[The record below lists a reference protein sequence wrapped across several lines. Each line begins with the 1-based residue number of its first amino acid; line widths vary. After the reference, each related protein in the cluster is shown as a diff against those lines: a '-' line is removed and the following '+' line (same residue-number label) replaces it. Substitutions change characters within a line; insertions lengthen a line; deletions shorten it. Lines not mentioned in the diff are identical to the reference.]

1 MNCARLCLLTRPI
14 RHDPLQVCQHA
25 RSLLPTEPPQPPQ
38 NKRPHCSSA
47 SRRMADGP
55 RHRRELGMLVVVV
68 LKAQH
73 LADPHRFSKQ
83 DPLVELEY
91 DSRRERTQV
100 DKGGGQTPLWDE
112 EFRFRIFEAEGEQ
125 QYLHVR
131 VMREERKDE
140 VELIGEAKILVDGSW
155 REFDEWVQVK
165 EGGKYRG
172 EVYLEATFYPAIQQ
186 PVTNLQRRPSKL
198 DPSSRLSRIPAVLP
212 PSLQPGM
219 PMLAHRLSA
228 TSLREVDETA
238 PPVPQKHG
246 ASEPGETGDGL
257 LPLPGEPDSPELP
270 PTLRPSQAPTT
281 ASSPALVGL
290 AGIARV
296 HEQHQVPARLPTP
309 GTQEYLPHPHPPSPS
324 PHPAVTGFHYSPTHV
339 TMPDSYAAPAA
350 LYSSPSP
357 APYSVTPQP
366 YANHSSAPP
375 PAHYSP
381 SNQIAAPYEHYP
393 APATPSHPPAIAQQ
407 YQPSPHLVV
416 SAPPVPHPGLSAEP
430 SSLSPPPVPPRPSST
445 SPSPAPSQLSPP
457 PAAPKP
463 RRSPPPP
470 PPPHSPSAHSSG
482 RPSIGTSPS
491 PPPRPATS
499 RPLPPNPAGNDR
511 PSLSPPVDTKAREAS
526 SSSEPYRAPPPAYS
540 PSESQASPSLAD
552 AASRQSSLE
561 AQRQAEAQKAEEA
574 ARARE
579 EAERRRQ
586 QREEE
591 ELRKQREKE
600 ERAAQIE
607 RERIKRVEAAQRAL
621 AEKQRQEQEDARM
634 AAQLAAEAEEAERR
648 KEEEQRAADEA
659 VRRLMEEERAEEERR
674 RREREAA
681 DEAFIRELREE
692 EARREAEERR
702 AREDADAAMAQRLRE
717 EEEQE
722 RQRRLVED
730 ERIARS
736 LAEQDGAGRRRMPDE
751 DGEEAARRFA
761 VSLELKRQQLL
772 SLTFDLRP
780 HASLSLSE
788 FRSPTLFSLNM
799 DGSAAAMSG
808 LGITFEPQPVY
819 YEVPQLVQPPYY
831 AQQPQYAHPSAPHGR
846 RLLHSVSHDDGL
858 RHYMYAQ
865 QQYMVMPTDYSPDS
879 VQKRVR
885 IAAGTPEVLN
895 GKGGYLPY
903 DPNHL
908 SPLSDLDPSSTS
920 ETGSS
925 QPFSPASLS
934 SLPSSTESG
943 AYATFRHPSQPS
955 PPVYPIRHEPSHT
968 HEHDGGQRILLHANQ
983 PLHHSPTES
992 RQTSRPSRLPAFL
1005 QERQAPPVM
1014 QRPRSMVDL
1023 RASQKQTAHGYVRVD
1038 RPLPDLVDSTAVG
1051 QPGDPDWQ
1059 GNSEKP
1065 RMRQSEGRPRRL
1077 PPPAKPPSTDRVR
1090 SRSLS
1095 AQELRQL
1102 AHADASREQGASAGT
1117 VVRRESGRAD
1127 APHEEQPQEPASS
1140 ADPFVEGSANADLRR
1155 QPTLLTTGAS
1165 TVRRRKELDRLLA
1178 PSQKHLSFGSFASSH
1193 ERDEPSPASS
1203 SETPASHRRAASES
1217 SVLPTSLPSPAALEG
1232 AKGPNRARVDLD
1244 LVLETP
1250 LIVEGGHLKGRLDV
1264 RIRQPRGRE
1273 EAVWISKP
1281 KIRILGFEELSSG
1294 DGRYVFFHHA
1304 ATVDSPSASHSPLPC
1319 FDSDSDEEDF
1329 HRARVGQHNV
1339 PVEMLVPIGR
1349 GAKGPWK
1356 GKQGVVRYIAIAS
1369 IKLKSKNGSD
1379 RSIAHFYRH
1388 VDVFPYFNPALVL
1401 APAVAPLSEEAS
1413 KAMFM
1418 GGNGRVSLRATMH
1431 RGIWVAGQRCYVNVR
1446 VENESSKKVKALTLS
1461 LIRTTAI
1468 YRSDVKP
1475 SPVASPDLYG
1485 FVVDKGASSSKGLLQ
1500 STKKKVADMTLEVGK
1515 KGTKGVTAKG
1525 TWLGVEAGECAD
1537 FAPSLLVPADALTIP
1552 RGRHLEITYAVR
1564 VSVGGSLSADV
1575 AVEIPIR
1582 IVDFV
1587 SLDPPPG
1594 HVGPSPLPERPQ
1606 RPVARSWSS
1615 NQLRDV
1621 SNLQGRTL
1629 PHKPSNEHLT
1639 LDDLN
1644 GITQPAAG
1652 LSRISSLASVRT
1664 ADLPRDPQAFED
1676 DESSGMS
1683 HVAVDEHDQ
1692 GQDRSHVLV
1701 DRARQRQ
1708 LRHQT
1713 SLQCI
1718 STAIASATA
1727 RRQGVV
1733 RQPSLLSY
1741 ERREEATIVEES
1753 GAEDTF
1759 GGATLPEADYGV
1771 QLDDLDDIPDG
1782 LSPVA
1787 EQTEHVE
1794 LVCEGEH
1801 DEELDMLMQSR
1812 FSDDED
1818 AANDVPYSHRF
1829 GPAPST
1835 DLTEIKV
1842 TPPTPAGRRFSL
1854 SIAPASSSPV
1864 KAPSVRPGDSPNI
1877 AHVDSPS
1884 KSPSDKFAFATPTSP
1899 VKARVEM
1906 SPTHSPGRQAT
1917 RSAASPLRQ
1926 GRPLPTPPAARSE
1939 PPAASE
1945 HDAPTLRKTP
1955 SGASLRRNPGI
1966 LRKAASTRSLRTA
1979 SSPTESVS
1987 SYESSRAASVAR
1999 SPSLASPRVSPII
2012 ASGTTAKFHAAMSP
2026 PSAMPSSPA
2035 RKVVQSPSP
2044 ALRATRSM
2052 AELRA
2057 TSSAKPVSP
2066 RKSTVL
2072 PSVQNKVAALETRQA
2087 TLTRL
2092 ATQTAG
2098 SGRAR
2103 VSNVQLARA
2112 DSIMSNASSVA
2123 PSEFNLKR
2131 ADSMA
2136 SFKAP
2141 LFRRGVEEMPPPMP
2155 SLPLSHYHP

>member
-1 MNCARLCLLTRPI
+1 
-14 RHDPLQVCQHA
+14 
-25 RSLLPTEPPQPPQ
+25 
-38 NKRPHCSSA
+38 
-47 SRRMADGP
+47 MADGL

-91 DSRRERTQV
+91 DSRKERTQV

-186 PVTNLQRRPSKL
+186 PATNLQRRPSKL
-198 DPSSRLSRIPAVLP
+198 DPSSRLSRIPANLP

-219 PMLAHRLSA
+219 PTLTHRLSA
-228 TSLREVDETA
+228 TSLREEDENA
-238 PPVPQKHG
+238 PPVPQKDAEADPSESG
-246 ASEPGETGDGL
+246 AGL
-257 LPLPGEPDSPELP
+257 LPLPGEPDTPELP
-270 PTLRPSQAPTT
+270 PALRPSQATATSPT
-281 ASSPALVGL
+281 PAP
-290 AGIARV
+290 ARMAV
-296 HEQHQVPARLPTP
+296 TPRVYEQDDVPARLPTP
-309 GTQEYLPHPHPPSPS
+309 GTQGYLPYHPTSTPCS
-324 PHPAVTGFHYSPTHV
+324 AATVIHYSQSPAP
-339 TMPDSYAAPAA
+339 MPNPYATPAG
-350 LYSSPSP
+350 LHPSPSP
-357 APYSVTPQP
+357 APYPATPQP

-381 SNQIAAPYEHYP
+381 STHITAPYEHY
-393 APATPSHPPAIAQQ
+393 AAQATPSYPPAIAQQ
-407 YQPSPHLVV
+407 YQSFPSPHLVV
-416 SAPPVPHPGLSAEP
+416 SAPPVSHPILSAGTT
-430 SSLSPPPVPPRPSST
+430 SLSPPPIPPRPPST
-445 SPSPAPSQLSPP
+445 SPSPAPSQLSPS
-457 PAAPKP
+457 PATAKP

-470 PPPHSPSAHSSG
+470 PSRSPPAHSSG

-491 PPPRPATS
+491 PPPRPSTS
-499 RPLPPNPAGNDR
+499 RPLPPNPAGDNR
-511 PSLSPPVDTKAREAS
+511 PSLSPSLDAKVREAS
-526 SSSEPYRAPPPAYS
+526 SSSKPYHAPPPAYS
-540 PSESQASPSLAD
+540 PSVSQASSSLAD

-561 AQRQAEAQKAEEA
+561 AQRQAEARKAEEA

-591 ELRKQREKE
+591 EQRKQREKE

-607 RERIKRVEAAQRAL
+607 RERIKRVEAAQRAF
-621 AEKQRQEQEDARM
+621 AEKQRQEHEDARM

-648 KEEEQRAADEA
+648 KEEERRAADEA

-692 EARREAEERR
+692 EARRAAEERR
-702 AREDADAAMAQRLRE
+702 SREEADAAMAQRLRE

-722 RQRRLVED
+722 H
-730 ERIARS
+730 
-736 LAEQDGAGRRRMPDE
+736 
-751 DGEEAARRFA
+751 
-761 VSLELKRQQLL
+761 LL
-772 SLTFDLRP
+772 SHSRYPIFY
-780 HASLSLSE
+780 ANLSLRG
-788 FRSPTLFSLNM
+788 FRRPTLFSLNM

-808 LGITFEPQPVY
+808 LGITFEPQAVY
-819 YEVPQLVQPPYY
+819 YEVPQHQHPPYY
-831 AQQPQYAHPSAPHGR
+831 AQQPHYSHPSAPHGR

-865 QQYMVMPTDYSPDS
+865 QQYMDMPTDYSPDGA
-879 VQKRVR
+879 QKRVR

-908 SPLSDLDPSSTS
+908 SPLSEFDPSSTS
-920 ETGSS
+920 EAGSS

-943 AYATFRHPSQPS
+943 VYATFQHPSQPAA
-955 PPVYPIRHEPSHT
+955 PVYPIRHEVPHAQ
-968 HEHDGGQRILLHANQ
+968 EHDGGRQISLHANQ

-992 RQTSRPSRLPAFL
+992 RQFPRPSRLPAFL
-1005 QERQAPPVM
+1005 QERQAPPAM

-1023 RASQKQTAHGYVRVD
+1023 CASQEQAAYGYVRVD
-1038 RPLPDLVDSTAVG
+1038 PPLPDLTHSASVG
-1051 QPGDPDWQ
+1051 RPGDANQQ
-1059 GNSEKP
+1059 GVGEKS

-1077 PPPAKPPSTDRVR
+1077 PPPAKAPSTDRVR

-1095 AQELRQL
+1095 AQELKQL
-1102 AHADASREQGASAGT
+1102 THANALREQGASAAIG
-1117 VVRRESGRAD
+1117 VKRESGDAG
-1127 APHEEQPQEPASS
+1127 APHDEQPQEPAFS
-1140 ADPFVEGSANADLRR
+1140 ADPFIEGSASADLRR

-1178 PSQKHLSFGSFASSH
+1178 PSQKHLSFGSFASSY
-1193 ERDEPSPASS
+1193 ERDEPTPASS
-1203 SETPASHRRAASES
+1203 STASAAHRRAASES
-1217 SVLPTSLPSPAALEG
+1217 SVLPQSLPSPAALEQ
-1232 AKGPNRARVDLD
+1232 AKGSNRARVELD

-1250 LIVEGGHLKGRLDV
+1250 LIVEGGHLRGRLDV

-1281 KIRILGFEELSSG
+1281 KIRIIGFEELSSG

-1304 ATVDSPSASHSPLPC
+1304 ATIDSPDGSRSPLGC
-1319 FDSDSDEEDF
+1319 FDSDGDEEDF

-1388 VDVFPYFNPALVL
+1388 VDVFPYLNPALVL
-1401 APAVAPLSEEAS
+1401 APAVAPLTEEAS
-1413 KAMFM
+1413 KAVFM

-1446 VENESSKKVKALTLS
+1446 VENESGKKVKALTLS

-1468 YRSDVKP
+1468 YRSDIKP

-1485 FVVDKGASSSKGLLQ
+1485 FVVDKDASSSKGLLQ

-1552 RGRHLEITYAVR
+1552 RGRHLEITYAVK

-1629 PHKPSNEHLT
+1629 PRKPSNDHLT

-1644 GITQPAAG
+1644 GITHPAGG

-1664 ADLPRDPQAFED
+1664 ADLPRDPQAFVD
-1676 DESSGMS
+1676 DESSGLS
-1683 HVAVDEHDQ
+1683 HVAADDHDQ

-1708 LRHQT
+1708 LRHQML
-1713 SLQCI
+1713 LQCI

-1727 RRQGVV
+1727 RKQGVV

-1741 ERREEATIVEES
+1741 ERREEATIAEEP
-1753 GAEDTF
+1753 GAEETY
-1759 GGATLPEADYGV
+1759 GGSTPAEENYGV

-1787 EQTEHVE
+1787 EQIEHVE
-1794 LVCEGEH
+1794 LVREH
-1801 DEELDMLMQSR
+1801 DYDEELDMLMQSR

-1818 AANDVPYSHRF
+1818 AADNVPYSHRF
-1829 GPAPST
+1829 GPTPFT

-1854 SIAPASSSPV
+1854 SIATASSSPV
-1864 KAPSVRPGDSPNI
+1864 RAPSVRPSDSPKV
-1877 AHVDSPS
+1877 ARVASPS

-1899 VKARVEM
+1899 VKARVEL
-1906 SPTHSPGRQAT
+1906 SPTHSPSRPAT
-1917 RSAASPLRQ
+1917 RRAASPHRQ
-1926 GRPLPTPPAARSE
+1926 GRPLPTPPVVRAER
-1939 PPAASE
+1939 PAASE
-1945 HDAPTLRKTP
+1945 DSAPTLRKTP

-1979 SSPTESVS
+1979 GSPTESVS
-1987 SYESSRAASVAR
+1987 SYESSRAASIAR

-2026 PSAMPSSPA
+2026 PPASPSSPA

-2092 ATQTAG
+2092 ATQTAV

-2155 SLPLSHYHP
+2155 SIPSWHHRP

>member
-1 MNCARLCLLTRPI
+1 
-14 RHDPLQVCQHA
+14 
-25 RSLLPTEPPQPPQ
+25 
-38 NKRPHCSSA
+38 
-47 SRRMADGP
+47 MADAA

-140 VELIGEAKILVDGSW
+140 VELIGEAKILVDGTW

-186 PVTNLQRRPSKL
+186 PATNLQRRASKL
-198 DPSSRLSRIPAVLP
+198 DPSSRLSRIPANLP

-219 PMLAHRLSA
+219 PTLTHRLSA
-228 TSLREVDETA
+228 TSLREEDETA
-238 PPVPQKHG
+238 PPVPQKDAALDPSESG
-246 ASEPGETGDGL
+246 AGL
-257 LPLPGEPDSPELP
+257 LPLPGEPDTPELP
-270 PTLRPSQAPTT
+270 PALRPSQAPTT
-281 ASSPALVGL
+281 SSTPASAGVP
-290 AGIARV
+290 GIAPS
-296 HEQHQVPARLPTP
+296 HMLQDAPARLPTP
-309 GTQEYLPHPHPPSPS
+309 GAQEYLPYHPTSTPCS
-324 PHPAVTGFHYSPTHV
+324 AATVFHYSQSPAP
-339 TMPDSYAAPAA
+339 MPNPYATPAG

-357 APYSVTPQP
+357 APHPASPQP
-366 YANHSSAPP
+366 YATHSPAPP
-375 PAHYSP
+375 PAHHAP
-381 SNQIAAPYEHYP
+381 SSHIAAPYEHYA
-393 APATPSHPPAIAQQ
+393 APATPSYPPAIAQQ
-407 YQPSPHLVV
+407 YQPFPTPHLVV
-416 SAPPVPHPGLSAEP
+416 SAPPVSHPVLSAEP
-430 SSLSPPPVPPRPSST
+430 TSLSPPPVPPRPPST
-445 SPSPAPSQLSPP
+445 SPSPAPSQLSPS
-457 PAAPKP
+457 PATAKP
-463 RRSPPPP
+463 RRCPPPP
-470 PPPHSPSAHSSG
+470 PPSRSPPAHSSG

-491 PPPRPATS
+491 PPSRPSTS
-499 RPLPPNPAGNDR
+499 RPLPPNPAGDNR
-511 PSLSPPVDTKAREAS
+511 PSLSPSLSAKGREAS
-526 SSSEPYRAPPPAYS
+526 SSAEPYHAPPPAYS
-540 PSESQASPSLAD
+540 PSGSQASPSLAD

-561 AQRQAEAQKAEEA
+561 AQRRAEAQKAEEA

-586 QREEE
+586 QREEDE
-591 ELRKQREKE
+591 QRKQREKE
-600 ERAAQIE
+600 ERAAQIP

-648 KEEEQRAADEA
+648 KEEERRAADEA
-659 VRRLMEEERAEEERR
+659 VRRLMEEERAEEERQ

-702 AREDADAAMAQRLRE
+702 SREEADAAMAQRLRE

-736 LAEQDGAGRRRMPDE
+736 LAEQDASAL
-751 DGEEAARRFA
+751 AAALSDSRYPIFYANR
-761 VSLELKRQQLL
+761 SLREL
-772 SLTFDLRP
+772 
-780 HASLSLSE
+780 
-788 FRSPTLFSLNM
+788 RSPTLFSLNM

-808 LGITFEPQPVY
+808 LGITFEPQAVY
-819 YEVPQLVQPPYY
+819 YEVPQHVQQPYY
-831 AQQPQYAHPSAPHGR
+831 AQQPHYAHSSAPHGR

-865 QQYMVMPTDYSPDS
+865 QQYMDMPTDYSPDS
-879 VQKRVR
+879 AQKRVR

-908 SPLSDLDPSSTS
+908 SPLSDFDPSSTS
-920 ETGSS
+920 EAGSS

-943 AYATFRHPSQPS
+943 AYATFQQPSQHSAPI
-955 PPVYPIRHEPSHT
+955 YPIRHEVPHA
-968 HEHDGGQRILLHANQ
+968 HEHDGNRRISLHANQ

-992 RQTSRPSRLPAFL
+992 RQSPRPSRLPAFL
-1005 QERQAPPVM
+1005 QERQAPPTM

-1023 RASQKQTAHGYVRVD
+1023 RASQKQAAYGYVCVD
-1038 RPLPDLVDSTAVG
+1038 LPLPDLVHSTAVVG
-1051 QPGDPDWQ
+1051 PGDADQQ
-1059 GNSEKP
+1059 GDGEKP

-1077 PPPAKPPSTDRVR
+1077 PPPAKAPPTDRVR

-1102 AHADASREQGASAGT
+1102 AHADTLREQGASAVTG
-1117 VVRRESGRAD
+1117 VSGESGGAD
-1127 APHEEQPQEPASS
+1127 APHDEQPQEPATS
-1140 ADPFVEGSANADLRR
+1140 ADPSVEGSVNADLRR

-1193 ERDEPSPASS
+1193 EREESTPASS
-1203 SETPASHRRAASES
+1203 STMPTSHRRAASES
-1217 SVLPTSLPSPAALEG
+1217 SVLPTSLPSPAALEQ
-1232 AKGPNRARVDLD
+1232 AKGSNRARVELD

-1250 LIVEGGHLKGRLDV
+1250 LIVEGGHLRGRLDV

-1281 KIRILGFEELSSG
+1281 KIRIIGFEELSSG

-1304 ATVDSPSASHSPLPC
+1304 ATIDSPNGARSPLPC
-1319 FDSDSDEEDF
+1319 FDSDADEEDF
-1329 HRARVGQHNV
+1329 HRARVGQHNA

-1413 KAMFM
+1413 KAVFM

-1468 YRSDVKP
+1468 YRSDIKP

-1552 RGRHLEITYAVR
+1552 RGRHLEITYAVK

-1575 AVEIPIR
+1575 AVELPIR

-1594 HVGPSPLPERPQ
+1594 HIGPSPLPERPQ

-1621 SNLQGRTL
+1621 SNMQGRTL
-1629 PHKPSNEHLT
+1629 PHKPSTDNLT

-1644 GITQPAAG
+1644 GITRPAAG
-1652 LSRISSLASVRT
+1652 LSRMSSLASVRT
-1664 ADLPRDPQAFED
+1664 TDLPRDPQAFED

-1683 HVAVDEHDQ
+1683 HVAVDDHDQ

-1708 LRHQT
+1708 LRHQM

-1727 RRQGVV
+1727 RKQGIV

-1741 ERREEATIVEES
+1741 ERREEATIVEEP
-1753 GAEDTF
+1753 GAEETY
-1759 GGATLPEADYGV
+1759 GGATLAEANYGV

-1787 EQTEHVE
+1787 EEIEHVE
-1794 LVCEGEH
+1794 LVREGEY
-1801 DEELDMLMQSR
+1801 DEELDMLMHSR

-1818 AANDVPYSHRF
+1818 AADDVPYSHRF
-1829 GPAPST
+1829 GLAPPT

-1842 TPPTPAGRRFSL
+1842 TPPTPAARRFSL
-1854 SIAPASSSPV
+1854 SIATASSSPV
-1864 KAPSVRPGDSPNI
+1864 KASSIRSSDSPKV
-1877 AHVDSPS
+1877 ARVASPA

-1906 SPTHSPGRQAT
+1906 PPTRSPSRQAS

-1926 GRPLPTPPAARSE
+1926 GRPLPTPPVVRAE

-1945 HDAPTLRKTP
+1945 QEPPTLRKTP

-1966 LRKAASTRSLRTA
+1966 LRKAASTRSLRMA
-1979 SSPTESVS
+1979 GSPTESVS
-1987 SYESSRAASVAR
+1987 SYESSRAANVAR

-2026 PSAMPSSPA
+2026 PPSSPSSPA

-2141 LFRRGVEEMPPPMP
+2141 LFRRGVEDMPPPMP
-2155 SLPLSHYHP
+2155 SLPSRHFHP